1 MMNARKVDEYM
12 AQAGGYQKS
21 WLTLAFDEAT
31 IIQGETS
38 GGFFNNIWI
47 PTRQY
52 DPTTQQLSENYTYY
66 NIGCTTAEMADI
78 YWTEHSGN
86 YLIGHFEDISQSY
99 ALLQRR
105 IAAIFNKNLGKYKKL
120 VELEGLIWNPLW
132 NVDGSELHQIIEQH
146 ADEVTKDTGSGES
159 FKGQHI
165 QDKREVTP
173 YDNSTLKTEYQETHA
188 GLDGSQTPS
197 ASSKIGDVTVSSS
210 TTTAVPSVSES
221 EASATSNLNVKSHDS
236 FTYAVDEK
244 DAAFGV
250 ALTGGDTLHTEKTV
264 RQGNIGVT
272 KTTELIEDA
281 RKAFRYTILDEF
293 FKDIDEVILVGI
305 YGDYMSSGEK
315 FYHHFVESAAEI
327 DHIEVDKYGHIV
339 AVVPKGESIHVN
351 ANQIIF
357 GNRLSG
363 QT

>member
-12 AQAGGYQKS
+12 AQATGYQKS

-52 DPTTQQLSENYTYY
+52 DSTTQQLSENYTYY
-66 NIGCTTAEMADI
+66 NVGVTTAEMADI
-78 YWTEHSGN
+78 YWTEHSGT
-86 YLIGHFEDISQSY
+86 YLIGHFEDIAQSY
-99 ALLQRR
+99 VLLQRR
-105 IAAIFNKNLGKYKKL
+105 IAAIFKKNLGKYKKL
-120 VELEGLIWNPLW
+120 IELEGLIWNPLW
-132 NVDGSELHQIIEQH
+132 NVDGTELHQIIEQH

-159 FKGQHI
+159 FKGQNI
-165 QDKREVTP
+165 RDERKVTP
-173 YDNSTLKTEYQETHA
+173 YDSSDLKIEYQENHT
-188 GLDGSQTPS
+188 GQDSSQTAS
-197 ASSKIGDVTVSSS
+197 ASSTIGDVTVSS
-210 TTTAVPSVSES
+210 TAGAIPSVSES
-221 EASATSNLNVKSHDS
+221 EASASSSVNVRSHES
-236 FTYAVDEK
+236 FEYAVPIK
-244 DAAFGV
+244 DTAFGV
-250 ALTGGDTLHTEKTV
+250 ALDGGDTLHTEKTV

-281 RKAFRYTILDEF
+281 RKAFRYTLLDEF

-327 DHIEVDKYGHIV
+327 DHIEVDSGGHIV
-339 AVVPKGESIHVN
+339 NVVMKGDSTQITP
-351 ANQIIF
+351 NQIIF
-357 GNRLSG
+357 GNRISG